1 MEKKLF
7 EIDGYRIWAYTYD
20 EAYQN
25 YLQILR
31 FQIMIQRENNLDD
44 LITAIQNETE
54 WLTTTEDDE
63 IECIGIENLEG
74 ILNKFFGF
82 KLKISQS

>member
-1 MEKKLF
+1 
-7 EIDGYRIWAYTYD
+7 
-20 EAYQN
+20 
-25 YLQILR
+25 
-31 FQIMIQRENNLDD
+31 MIQKENNLDD

-74 ILNKFFGF
+74 ILQKFFN
-82 KLKISQS
+82 KPIKIS

>member
-31 FQIMIQRENNLDD
+31 FQIMIQKENNLDD
-44 LITAIQNETE
+44 LITAIQNDTE

-74 ILNKFFGF
+74 ILQKFFN
-82 KLKISQS
+82 KPIKIS